1 MTDTSLKNL
10 IVICGPTASGKTRL
24 GVRIALRHNGEII
37 SGDSRQ
43 VYRGMDIGTGKDL
56 SDYTIGK
63 ETVRCH
69 LINIADPA
77 EIYTVY
83 NYKKDFYKAFSEV
96 TAQKKLPIVV
106 GGTGLYIEAV
116 LRNYAIPE
124 VPEDPDLRKELMSRD
139 IQALDEELAR
149 NAPDLHCSTDRK
161 SKKRIVRSLEIADY
175 RKRNREQHLKSP
187 ALELRPVVLG
197 IAWDR
202 QRLKTRIKE
211 RLDARFHQGMV
222 EEVRHLLDSGVP
234 EERLSMF
241 GMEYRHIA
249 GFIINGGDFEKMSS
263 ALLYDI
269 EQLSKRQ
276 STYFRGMERR
286 GVMVHWIN
294 EASLEEAEEVL
305 NRYQFEI

>member
-1 MTDTSLKNL
+1 MTDTLQKNL

-24 GVRIALRHNGEII
+24 GVQIALRHNGEII

-43 VYRGMDIGTGKDL
+43 VYRGMNIGTGKDL
-56 SDYTIGK
+56 SEYTIGK

-69 LINIADPA
+69 LMDIADPA

-83 NYKKDFYKAFSEV
+83 NYKKDFYKAFGEV
-96 TAQKKLPIVV
+96 TALKKFPIVV

-124 VPEDPDLRKELMSRD
+124 VPEDPGLREELMTRD
-139 IQALDEELAR
+139 KQALEEELAR
-149 NAPDLHCSTDRK
+149 NAPDLHRSTDRK
-161 SKKRIVRSLEIADY
+161 SKKRIVRSLEIANH
-175 RKRNREQHLKSP
+175 RKQNKEHYPEQP
-187 ALELRPVVLG
+187 FPELVPVVLG
-197 IAWDR
+197 IVWDR
-202 QRLKTRIKE
+202 QRLKARIKE
-211 RLDARFHQGMV
+211 RLDARFRQGMV
-222 EEVRHLLDSGVP
+222 EEVRHLLGSGVQ

-249 GFIINGGDFEKMSS
+249 RFIVDGGGFEKMSS
-263 ALLYDI
+263 ALLHDI

-286 GVMVHWIN
+286 GVTVHWIN
-294 EASLEEAEEVL
+294 EANQEEAEAVL
-305 NRYQFEI
+305 NKYQFEF